1 MSLTIRKRS
10 LIEAK
15 IYAQR
20 ARQYMGYNPKIEL
33 RNKRI
38 RPKTSYAAKS
48 PSLWWPRGVLT
59 YAHINK
65 LMIIA
70 KGEKSHTNTQPNRKG
85 KLEQKKK
92 VLSYNC
98 IQFKRQRYINHTS
111 MWWPTNQT
119 LNLNYPDT
127 YNQSNS
133 LNACTCGGLYCS
145 TEQIANGSLQ

>member
-48 PSLWWPRGVLT
+48 PSL
-59 YAHINK
+59 
-65 LMIIA
+65 
-70 KGEKSHTNTQPNRKG
+70 
-85 KLEQKKK
+85 
-92 VLSYNC
+92 
-98 IQFKRQRYINHTS
+98 
-111 MWWPTNQT
+111 
-119 LNLNYPDT
+119 
-127 YNQSNS
+127 
-133 LNACTCGGLYCS
+133 
-145 TEQIANGSLQ
+145 